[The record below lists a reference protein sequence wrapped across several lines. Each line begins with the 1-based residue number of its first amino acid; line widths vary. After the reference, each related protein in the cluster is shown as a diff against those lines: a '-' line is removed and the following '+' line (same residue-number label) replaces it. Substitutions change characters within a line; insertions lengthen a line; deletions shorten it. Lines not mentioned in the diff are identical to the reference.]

1 LIPDRFGKYRVLRRI
16 ASGGMAEVYLCRLT
30 GEEGFRKRVALKVV
44 HPRHADD
51 PRFRELF
58 AREARLAAS
67 LSHPNLVQVFDFGR
81 EGDAHFL
88 AMEHVEGW
96 NLAQAAEQARQ
107 LHVPISPGVWRHWVD
122 GIWSGLAYLHEKGVV
137 HRDVSPANVLVAR
150 NGAVKITDFGI
161 SRAAGDGQADE
172 GTRAGKS
179 GYLAPE
185 RIRGE
190 GATSSSDLFA
200 AGVISVELF
209 LGRRLFEGDGPEE
222 TLDRIRRFDART
234 LPFPGVS
241 PGLAG
246 VLRKS
251 VAAFPADRYPGAAEF
266 LVDLARVGPLPA
278 SGPVMADFWDA
289 LFPAAREEETAPDP
303 AAEAESRPAMVK
315 EPEERYGGRGRTVQA
330 GAAAVFAAVI
340 VGGVLLWKEV
350 RQRPAID
357 TTPASVAPVAPV
369 VPAPTVAP
377 AVPAAVPATVPAE
390 RKSPRPESSPPA
402 TTRTSDPPATPDM
415 PVARLVRVE
424 TDPSGASVLLESGA
438 SIGKTPL
445 QMDVD
450 SLAGRKVVLSKDGYQ
465 RQSVPADALAAGP
478 AFRAE
483 LLPLIGTVEAI
494 QAIPWAKV
502 YLGNRLLGETPLT
515 AVRLPAGEQRLRF
528 VNEPLGVDQVKV
540 IVVRPGDNP
549 KIIVPMTGSG
559 SR

>member
-1 LIPDRFGKYRVLRRI
+1 
-16 ASGGMAEVYLCRLT
+16 
-30 GEEGFRKRVALKVV
+30 
-44 HPRHADD
+44 
-51 PRFRELF
+51 
-58 AREARLAAS
+58 
-67 LSHPNLVQVFDFGR
+67 
-81 EGDAHFL
+81 
-88 AMEHVEGW
+88 
-96 NLAQAAEQARQ
+96 
-107 LHVPISPGVWRHWVD
+107 
-122 GIWSGLAYLHEKGVV
+122 
-137 HRDVSPANVLVAR
+137 
-150 NGAVKITDFGI
+150 VKITDFGI
-161 SRAAGDGQADE
+161 SRAAGDRQADE
-172 GTRAGKS
+172 GTRGGKS

-200 AGVISVELF
+200 AGVISVELL

-234 LPFPGVS
+234 LPLPGVS

-246 VLRKS
+246 LLRKS
-251 VAAFPADRYPGAAEF
+251 VAALPADRYPRAAGF
-266 LVDLARVGPLPA
+266 LVELARVGPPPA

-289 LFPAAREEETAPDP
+289 LFPVPREEETAPDP
-303 AAEAESRPAMVK
+303 AAEPESRPAMVK

-350 RQRPAID
+350 RQRPTID
-357 TTPASVAPVAPV
+357 VAPASVAPVLPV
-369 VPAPTVAP
+369 VPAVPPASS
-377 AVPAAVPATVPAE
+377 AVPLAVPAE
-390 RKSPRPESSPPA
+390 RRSPRPESPPPA
-402 TTRTSDPPATPDM
+402 TPRNPDPPATPGK

-424 TDPSGASVLLESGA
+424 TDPPGASVLLESGA

-445 QMDVD
+445 QMDVA
-450 SLAGRKVVLSKDGYQ
+450 SLAGRKIVLSKDGYE

-483 LLPLIGTVEAI
+483 LQPLIGTVEAI
-494 QAIPWAKV
+494 QAIPWANV
-502 YLGNRLLGETPLT
+502 YLGNRLLGATPLT

-528 VNEPLGVDQVKV
+528 VNEPLGIDQVKI

-559 SR
+559 QR